1 MYSWNEL
8 ETCFLSLYNAS
19 YIFSILVWLYHSN
32 RLVVPS
38 HTFLWEK
45 IGYVPTTVLIK
56 QTSGIAICIQ
66 GTNE

>member
-1 MYSWNEL
+1 MYLWNEQV
-8 ETCFLSLYNAS
+8 TCFLSLYKAS
-19 YIFSILVWLYHSN
+19 NIFSILVWLYHSN

-45 IGYVPTTVLIK
+45 IGYVPTKVLIK
-56 QTSGIAICIQ
+56 QTSGVAILLH

>member
-1 MYSWNEL
+1 MYSWNERV
-8 ETCFLSLYNAS
+8 TCFLLQNNAS
-19 YIFSILVWLYHSN
+19 SIISLLVWLYHSN

-45 IGYVPTTVLIK
+45 IGYVPSKVFIK
-56 QTSGIAICIQ
+56 QTSGVAICIH